1 MTLLYIL
8 ITSLILF
15 FVVIAVV
22 NLWVRYRVWH
32 DDALVT
38 GRIYNSRRMLVLYIK
53 CWSIIMSGLLLA
65 WLFDWLMMYL
75 PETLYNLTVEFRI
88 LFYVLCGL
96 LTFFSLWSVVNGEAL
111 VELRLRSAE
120 NENQLLRSQLNP
132 HFLYNTLNNI
142 DALIWLDQERA
153 SSAITNLSSLMR
165 YFTYSGRQDTVE
177 IGEEVSHLSQLV
189 ELQRLRMPKP
199 EALVFEVE
207 LDHPKQE
214 VAPLLLLPLVENCF
228 KHCGDLN
235 EERAIV
241 IQVQL
246 KEGELRYHSDNNLK
260 MVDTDPTQG
269 TEATKHQPHG
279 LGMRVLR
286 RRLDLLYSNRFTLS
300 LGKQDDTQLPPA
312 TPLRFITDLT
322 VKL

>member
-8 ITSLILF
+8 ITSFVLF
-15 FVVIAVV
+15 FVVLAAV

-32 DDALVT
+32 DDALVM
-38 GRIYNSRRMLVLYIK
+38 GRIYNSRRMLVLYLK
-53 CWSIIMSGLLLA
+53 CWSIVMSGLLLA

-75 PETLYNLTVEFRI
+75 PETLYDLTMEFRI

-96 LTFFSLWSVVNGEAL
+96 LTFFSLWSVVNGETL
-111 VELRLRSAE
+111 VELRLRAAE

-165 YFTYSGRQDTVE
+165 YFTYSGKQDTVQ
-177 IGEEVSHLSQLV
+177 IGEEVSHLAQLV
-189 ELQRLRMPKP
+189 ELQRLRMPQP
-199 EALVFEVE
+199 NNLIFTVE
-207 LDHPKQE
+207 IDHPKQE

-228 KHCGDLN
+228 KHCGDLI

-241 IQVQL
+241 IEVKL
-246 KEGELRYHSDNNLK
+246 KEGVLQYHSDNNMK
-260 MVDTDPTQG
+260 VFDTDPTQ
-269 TEATKHQPHG
+269 TDEAVKRQPHG
-279 LGMRVLR
+279 LGMRILR
-286 RRLDLLYSNRFTLS
+286 RRLDLLYSKRFNLS
-300 LGKQDDTQLPPA
+300 LGQVEE
-312 TPLRFITDLT
+312 RFITDLT
-322 VKL
+322 VEL